1 MRGWK
6 EEGKWLK
13 AARELD
19 FTPEQRKRVL
29 GARDEALGILHE
41 CVSGLL
47 LLVKSAWQPPLQTSL
62 AVPFVRQYIGESE
75 PHAWLAAGCTGSG
88 RRSMRRCCTACSR
101 RCSPPQPAMT
111 APQLLLR

>member
-1 MRGWK
+1 MPSDAMYEDVHKRLADVSTACLRGYRVCSMRGWK

-41 CVSGLL
+41 C
-47 LLVKSAWQPPLQTSL
+47 APPACCCLSSL
-62 AVPFVRQYIGESE
+62 AASTADVP
-75 PHAWLAAGCTGSG
+75 
-88 RRSMRRCCTACSR
+88 
-101 RCSPPQPAMT
+101 
-111 APQLLLR
+111 